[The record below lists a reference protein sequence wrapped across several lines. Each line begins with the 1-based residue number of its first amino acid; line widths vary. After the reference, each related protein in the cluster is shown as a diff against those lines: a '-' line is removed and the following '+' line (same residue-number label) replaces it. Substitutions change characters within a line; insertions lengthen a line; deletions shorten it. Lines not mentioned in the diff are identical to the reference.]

1 MNSRRDEEIAASVAA
16 RRDLGSE
23 YDDAI
28 AAGLVERIGAE
39 VDRRVDER
47 ISQYQR
53 GGRQRR
59 PRGQQRSS
67 GQPASAAPASRP
79 PRPSDLLAAGQP
91 GPRLHGG
98 RHDYVGEHQHR
109 PRKWNLADHRH
120 VDRHHV
126 HQWSHLP
133 RRPPLPTRPPLPRL
147 TARQGATPSS
157 SFRQGWPTGLPW
169 LVLPGQFR
177 ALPRPARSARLHR
190 ASLHAECA
198 WPGKG
203 SGG

>member
-16 RRDLGSE
+16 HLAAPARRPASG
-23 YDDAI
+23 
-28 AAGLVERIGAE
+28 
-39 VDRRVDER
+39 
-47 ISQYQR
+47 
-53 GGRQRR
+53 R

-91 GPRLHGG
+91 SPRLLGG

-109 PRKWNLADHRH
+109 PRKWNRADHRH

-133 RRPPLPTRPPLPRL
+133 RRPRLTTRPPLPRL

-169 LVLPGQFR
+169 LV
-177 ALPRPARSARLHR
+177 APRSISGAAPARRSGAANLRSLAACRTRLR
-190 ASLHAECA
+190 RMTRS
-198 WPGKG
+198 PQ
-203 SGG
+203 SSPM